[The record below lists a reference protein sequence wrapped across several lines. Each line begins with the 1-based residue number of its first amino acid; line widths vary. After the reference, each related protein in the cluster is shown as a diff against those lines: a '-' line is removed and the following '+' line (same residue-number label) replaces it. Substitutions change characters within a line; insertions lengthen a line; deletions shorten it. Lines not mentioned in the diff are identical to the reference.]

1 MNTKTGVVAGSFDP
15 ITNGHLWVIRE
26 ALNLVDVLYVTVGQN
41 PGKQGYFSIAER
53 EHQIRMV
60 LADVLW
66 PDDFHKIRI
75 GHCDGFLVQYASSV
89 GADCIIRGI
98 RNSTD
103 FLYEQQLQ
111 AVNANIDPSISTIYI
126 IPPNEHLE
134 CSSSVVR
141 GLVGFNGWQEVV
153 GKYVHPSIVEALE
166 IIEDLKQIH
175 STL

>member
-15 ITNGHLWVIRE
+15 ITNGHLWIIQE
-26 ALNLVDVLYVTVGQN
+26 ALKLVNILHVTIGHN
-41 PGKQGYFSIAER
+41 PGKPGYFTPEER
-53 EHQIRMV
+53 ERQVRAV
-60 LADVLW
+60 LSDVLPSYDYDRLW
-66 PDDFHKIRI
+66 I
-75 GHCDGFLVQYASSV
+75 GYHSGFLVQYASSA

-111 AVNANIDPSISTIYI
+111 AVNAKINPSISTIYL

-141 GLVGFNGWQEVV
+141 GLVGFEGWEEIVS
-153 GKYVHPSIVEALE
+153 KYVHPVVLGHLE
-166 IIEDLKQIH
+166 RKANAQ
-175 STL
+175 